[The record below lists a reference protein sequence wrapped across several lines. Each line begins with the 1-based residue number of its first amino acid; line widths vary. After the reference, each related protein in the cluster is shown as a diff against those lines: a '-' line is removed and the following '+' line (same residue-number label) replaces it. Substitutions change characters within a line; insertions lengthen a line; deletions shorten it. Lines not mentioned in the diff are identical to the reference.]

1 VSAPTEGHEPPASRA
16 ALWFAFLGGPIAW
29 SAHLLSSYPLVSVA
43 CDLGTSTPLHLI
55 TVLTAGIAAAAALV
69 GWRSYRRLRA
79 GGPSG
84 LGDAFARA
92 RFMALGG
99 LILGVFFTFVIL
111 VEGLP
116 PLLQDPCLR
125 TL

>member
-1 VSAPTEGHEPPASRA
+1 MSAPTEGHEPPASRA

-43 CDLGTSTPLHLI
+43 CDLGATTPLHLI
-55 TVLTAGIAAAAALV
+55 TALTAAIAAAAAVV
-69 GWRSYRRLRA
+69 GWLSFRRVRA

-92 RFMALGG
+92 RFMALSG
-99 LILGVFFTFVIL
+99 LILGLFFTFVIL